1 MNYLNTE
8 KVLGRHDLVGFV
20 TSTSKKSAEYGQT
33 KEEQQK
39 ALDDFNRGKR
49 KVIIA
54 TSVVEEGL
62 DVSTCNLIIKYNSS
76 SNAVQR
82 VQRR

>member
-1 MNYLNTE
+1 MNSTRE
-8 KVLGRHDLVGFV
+8 GGRDIVTISIDLFLVNAGF
-20 TSTSKKSAEYGQT
+20 Q
-33 KEEQQK
+33 
-39 ALDDFNRGKR
+39 
-49 KVIIA
+49 VIVA

-82 VQRR
+82 VQRRGTTVYLKRISYFLASMSSVGY

>member
-1 MNYLNTE
+1 M
-8 KVLGRHDLVGFV
+8 
-20 TSTSKKSAEYGQT
+20 
-33 KEEQQK
+33 
-39 ALDDFNRGKR
+39 
-49 KVIIA
+49 IIA

-82 VQRR
+82 VQRRGEVPVVVVVVVATFELLHSLICAIFDVAVAGTVVRAKDGLFG